1 MRNLNRLCVI
11 GRLSKDL
18 DVKNVGELVVA
29 TGSIAVND
37 KVGDKDEATFI
48 NFKAFGKMAEIMGT
62 YLSKGSK
69 VYMEFKLKNNNYEK
83 KDTGVKVYEYEF
95 IVTNMEMLKKKKAES
110 QGEE

>member
-18 DVKNVGELVVA
+18 DVKNVGEIVVA

-37 KVGDKDEATFI
+37 KVGDKEEVTFI
-48 NFKAFGKMAEIMGT
+48 NFKTFGKMAEIMGT
-62 YLSKGSK
+62 YLSKGSEF
-69 VYMEFKLKNNNYEK
+69 YIEFKLKNNNYEK
-83 KDTGVKVYEYEF
+83 TDTGLKVLGYDF
-95 IVTNMEMLKKKKAES
+95 IVSYIELLDGKKAES